1 MALTPQQFKAF
12 IYQGGADDAVAT
24 QRGID
29 YAQSMGLTSQQAT
42 KLWNDALGTNFSPS
56 DFESV
61 VAAKQGTEI
70 SPQEF
75 KNLIYAGGADDAV
88 ATQRGVDYLKNMGYT
103 PTEATKIFNDAL
115 GTNFTVG
122 DYNRVAGPATGN
134 AFRDYIYEGTGGNDT
149 LATVRGINYAKSLG
163 LTPQQTVDLFNTS
176 LGTNFTQADLT
187 RASGEVSNLSTT
199 ATQGAGLLTGNDFK
213 NYIYQGTNGDDTQ
226 ATVRGILYADSLG
239 LNPQQTVNLFNSS
252 LGTNF
257 TTDDLTRARGEVQSV
272 APVAPPVVPVTPVA
286 TTPTTPIT
294 PATRPTTPATQPA
307 APTLPTTVQPPFG
320 TNTFAQNFANYQAI
334 PIGAQYNP
342 AVTPGGV
349 SPYSAI
355 MQQMGGG
362 SFQNPYANFVPN
374 TPLGGYNPNLYS
386 ELAVLNKAAAD
397 KAQSLINTQTD
408 YGGGGGGDS
417 GGSSGGGDGN
427 TGGGPGTGAA
437 GDSAYAKGGMVHSLL
452 GPNPPGPDDGA
463 GYLDRGEYVIKK
475 SSVKKYGRGLLD
487 MINEGKVPAK
497 KIRSL
502 LD

>member
-42 KLWNDALGTNFSPS
+42 KLWNDALGTSFSPS

-75 KNLIYAGGADDAV
+75 RNLIYAGGADDAV

-103 PTEATKIFNDAL
+103 PTEATSLFNQAL

-149 LATVRGINYAKSLG
+149 LATVRGINYAQSLG
-163 LTPQQTVDLFNTS
+163 LNPQQTVDLFNTS

-187 RASGEVSNLSTT
+187 RASGEVSNLSAG

-213 NYIYQGTNGDDTQ
+213 NYIYQGTGGDDTQ

-239 LNPQQTVNLFNSS
+239 LNPQQTVNLFNNS

-272 APVAPPVVPVTPVA
+272 APVAPPIVPVTRP
-286 TTPTTPIT
+286 TTPTTP
-294 PATRPTTPATQPA
+294 TTA
-307 APTLPTTVQPPFG
+307 AR
-320 TNTFAQNFANYQAI
+320 TNTNTSQD
-334 PIGAQYNP
+334 IG
-342 AVTPGGV
+342 
-349 SPYSAI
+349 I
-355 MQQMGGG
+355 
-362 SFQNPYANFVPN
+362 
-374 TPLGGYNPNLYS
+374 GYEN
-386 ELAVLNKAAAD
+386 ECERRR
-397 KAQSLINTQTD
+397 
-408 YGGGGGGDS
+408 
-417 GGSSGGGDGN
+417 SS
-427 TGGGPGTGAA
+427 
-437 GDSAYAKGGMVHSLL
+437 KGFG
-452 GPNPPGPDDGA
+452 
-463 GYLDRGEYVIKK
+463 
-475 SSVKKYGRGLLD
+475 
-487 MINEGKVPAK
+487 
-497 KIRSL
+497 
-502 LD
+502 

>member
-12 IYQGGADDAVAT
+12 IYQGGVDDAVAT

-42 KLWNDALGTNFSPS
+42 KLFNDALGTNFSPS
-56 DFESV
+56 DYEA
-61 VAAKQGTEI
+61 VASNAASTQIT
-70 SPQEF
+70 PQEF
-75 KNLIYAGGADDAV
+75 KNLIYAGGATDAV

-122 DYNRVAGPATGN
+122 DYNRVAGPVSGN

-163 LTPQQTVDLFNTS
+163 LNPQQTVDLFNTS
-176 LGTNFTQADLT
+176 LGTNFTTADLA
-187 RASGEVSNLSTT
+187 RASGEVTNLSAG

-213 NYIYQGTNGDDTQ
+213 NYIYQGTGGDDTQ

-239 LNPQQTVNLFNSS
+239 LTPQQTVNLFNTS

-272 APVAPPVVPVTPVA
+272 APVAAPVVPATPTTTPGTRP
-286 TTPTTPIT
+286 TTPTTPG
-294 PATRPTTPATQPA
+294 TRPTTPT
-307 APTLPTTVQPPFG
+307 TLPTTVQPAFG

-355 MQQMGGG
+355 MQQMNGGT
-362 SFQNPYANFVPN
+362 FQNPYADFVPN
-374 TPLGGYNPNLYS
+374 TPLGGYNTNIYS
-386 ELAVLNKAAAD
+386 KDTVNNVTP
-397 KAQSLINTQTD
+397 LINTQTD
-408 YGGGGGGDS
+408 YANYS
-417 GGSSGGGDGN
+417 GGSD
-427 TGGGPGTGAA
+427 
-437 GDSAYAKGGMVHSLL
+437 YAKGGIVKNLF

-463 GYLDRGEYVIKK
+463 ANLDRGEYVIKK
-475 SSVKKYGRGLLD
+475 SSVKKYGHGLLD

>member
-42 KLWNDALGTNFSPS
+42 KLFNDALGTNFSPS
-56 DFESV
+56 SYESV
-61 VAAKQGTEI
+61 VAAKQGTQI

-75 KNLIYAGGADDAV
+75 RNLIYAGGADDAV

-103 PTEATKIFNDAL
+103 PTEATSLFNQAL

-187 RASGEVSNLSTT
+187 RVGGEATRLSAG

-213 NYIYQGTNGDDTQ
+213 NYIYQGTNGNDTQ

-239 LNPQQTVNLFNSS
+239 LTPQQTVNLFNSS

-257 TTDDLTRARGEVQSV
+257 TIADLTRARGEVQSV
-272 APVAPPVVPVTPVA
+272 APVEAPIGSNFRITPPTTVIPPVTVTPPVTPVIPPV
-286 TTPTTPIT
+286 TPVTPPVTPVTPTTP
-294 PATRPTTPATQPA
+294 RQPTTPQSP
-307 APTLPTTVQPPFG
+307 
-320 TNTFAQNFANYQAI
+320 FAQNFANYQAI

-355 MQQMGGG
+355 MSQMNNGA
-362 SFQNPYANFVPN
+362 FQNPYANFVPN

-386 ELAVLNKAAAD
+386 ELAVLNKVAAD
-397 KAQSLINTQTD
+397 KAQSLID
-408 YGGGGGGDS
+408 SGGDGGGGGGGGGGD
-417 GGSSGGGDGN
+417 GGM
-427 TGGGPGTGAA
+427 
-437 GDSAYAKGGMVHSLL
+437 AKGGYVHGGLIF

-463 GYLDRGEYVIKK
+463 VNLDMGEYVINK

>member
-29 YAQSMGLTSQQAT
+29 YAQSIGLTSQQAT
-42 KLWNDALGTNFSPS
+42 KLFNDALGTNFSPS
-56 DFESV
+56 DYE
-61 VAAKQGTEI
+61 AAVTSSQATQI

-75 KNLIYAGGADDAV
+75 KNYMYAGGANDAT

-103 PTEATKIFNDAL
+103 PTEATNLFNQAL

-122 DYNRVAGPATGN
+122 DYNRVAGQVTGN

-163 LTPQQTVDLFNTS
+163 LTPQQTVDLFNNS
-176 LGTNFTQADLT
+176 LGTNFTTADLA
-187 RASGEVSNLSTT
+187 RASGEVSNLSAG

-213 NYIYQGTNGDDTQ
+213 NYIYQGTGGDDTQ

-239 LNPQQTVNLFNSS
+239 LTPQQTVDLFNNS

-257 TTDDLTRARGEVQSV
+257 TTADLTRARGEVQSV
-272 APVAPPVVPVTPVA
+272 APVAPPVVPVTGGTTPGTRPGTTTTPVTP
-286 TTPTTPIT
+286 TTPTT
-294 PATRPTTPATQPA
+294 
-307 APTLPTTVQPPFG
+307 PTLPTTVQPPFG

-362 SFQNPYANFVPN
+362 AFQNPYANFVPN

-386 ELAVLNKAAAD
+386 ELAVLNKEAAD
-397 KAQSLINTQTD
+397 KAKSLINTQTD
-408 YGGGGGGDS
+408 YGSAGGGD
-417 GGSSGGGDGN
+417 GGSSSGGGDGN
-427 TGGGPGTGAA
+427 TGGGPGTGAD

-475 SSVKKYGRGLLD
+475 SAVKKYGRGLLD

-497 KIRSL
+497 KIKSL